1 MAKKNFSFTDI
12 VKTDDDKNKRINVI
26 NLTPEELIE
35 NKKNNYELSDIEQ
48 LADSIEQLGLLQ
60 PLLVKKVSSGKYE
73 IVAGHRRFNAIKK
86 LISENRIN
94 TNYEILSKII
104 DEDENKTITG
114 LKLHETNMQTRSL
127 LKLPEEEKLAIIE
140 DYMKLLKQAKEQGIK
155 LNGKPIKGKTRD
167 IIAERFNIGARTAS
181 RLIAKTKEKEEGVPN
196 GTPPENSSS
205 TINKLNK
212 IIKQVEKLE
221 FDESEEEIELKEKL
235 ISLLK

>member
-1 MAKKNFSFTDI
+1 M
-12 VKTDDDKNKRINVI
+12 
-26 NLTPEELIE
+26 
-35 NKKNNYELSDIEQ
+35 
-48 LADSIEQLGLLQ
+48 
-60 PLLVKKVSSGKYE
+60 
-73 IVAGHRRFNAIKK
+73 
-86 LISENRIN
+86 ISENRIN

-181 RLIAKTKEKEEGVPN
+181 RLIAKTKKKKKGCQMA
-196 GTPPENSSS
+196 PPQKILHQQL
-205 TINKLNK
+205 IN
-212 IIKQVEKLE
+212 
-221 FDESEEEIELKEKL
+221 
-235 ISLLK
+235 